1 MNDDRHLLEQFRQS
15 RSEVAFRALVD
26 RYLKLVYASAIRVL
40 NGDVQLA
47 EDVTQMVFTNLAR
60 KAPTLPQ
67 NVVLAGWL
75 YRDARFT
82 ALELLRKESRRARR
96 EKEAATMRQFEV
108 GEEESEPA
116 RLRPLLDE
124 LLEKLQDTDRNALV
138 LRFFQGCDFRGV
150 GAALGST
157 EEAARKRVERALEKL
172 QGLAKQRE
180 ITLSIAGLGIMLT
193 AEAEAGPPPTLAATV
208 SSQALANGK
217 AEFAKDLLSIMTK
230 AKATAILAGALAAL
244 MATWLLLHN
253 DFASRRPVVPLQQ
266 QVVSEIAP
274 RSLPERSQPAGNPGT
289 RLDGFQDPAAQLW
302 RALHELPVD
311 DQGNAGPNK
320 VYAALRAFGRNSRAA
335 IPTLLEA
342 LQETNATV
350 QMCSMWGF
358 HFLGRR
364 ADEAIP
370 ELTKLIGSENEPA
383 EVRIM
388 SMQSLASLGIGSG
401 PPPTD
406 TRSFGLAVRELTNL
420 LSDSNTQIRREAS
433 VTLGSFGNLAQ
444 DAVPALRAWLS
455 YSASQEDAIAEL
467 ERQRGQEAQFTEQDI
482 ARQMDSLT
490 GNYRLWA
497 AQALNSIGFD
507 QQTAAQPLEPLLSST
522 DRTIRVQA
530 ALALW
535 KISGRTDGL
544 DVLIQSIY
552 PPNADFFYLEQVG
565 ALGQM
570 GNAATSAVP
579 VLQRLSKWGNEG
591 VREPALDALQRISP
605 DTVSTVRPR

>member
-1 MNDDRHLLEQFRQS
+1 MNDDHHLLEQFRQS
-15 RSEVAFRALVD
+15 RSEVAFRALVE
-26 RYLKLVYASAIRVL
+26 RYLRLVYASAIRVL
-40 NGDVQLA
+40 NGDIQSA
-47 EDVTQMVFTNLAR
+47 EDVTQMVFLNLAR
-60 KAPTLPQ
+60 KAPSLPK

-96 EKEAATMRQFEV
+96 EKEAATMQQLDV
-108 GEEESEPA
+108 GEAESEPA

-124 LLEKLQDTDRNALV
+124 LLEKLQEIDRNALV
-138 LRFFQGCDFRGV
+138 LRFFQGCDFRAV

-157 EEAARKRVERALEKL
+157 EDTARKRVERALEKL
-172 QGLAKQRE
+172 QGLAKHRG
-180 ITLSIAGLGIMLT
+180 ITLSIAGLGIMLA
-193 AEAEAGPPPTLAATV
+193 AEADATLPPTLAATV
-208 SSQALANGK
+208 SSLALTNGK
-217 AEFAKDLLSIMTK
+217 AEFAKDLLSIVTK
-230 AKATAILAGALAAL
+230 AKATSLAAALAAL
-244 MATWLLLHN
+244 MATGLLLHN
-253 DFASRRPVVPLQQ
+253 DFVSRRPVAQLQQ
-266 QVVSEIAP
+266 QVASQTAP
-274 RSLPERSQPAGNPGT
+274 QSLPERSQPTANPGT
-289 RLDGFQDPAAQLW
+289 RLDGFQDAAAQLW

-370 ELTKLIGSENEPA
+370 ELTKLIGSGNEAA

-401 PPPTD
+401 PAPTD

-444 DAVPALRAWLS
+444 DAVPALHAWLS

-467 ERQRGQEAQFTEQDI
+467 KRQRGQEAQFTDQDI

-522 DRTIRVQA
+522 DKTIRVQA

-544 DVLIQSIY
+544 DVLIRNIY

-565 ALGQM
+565 ALGEM
-570 GNAATSAVP
+570 GKAATSAVP

-591 VREPALDALQRISP
+591 VREPALDALQRIGAG
-605 DTVSTVRPR
+605 TAGAPR